1 MTGICNPTGH
11 RSNMTGVL
19 AAMNRPR
26 LVVLAAA
33 LLAAIAIA
41 APCSLRAQE
50 QGRPNRGKIDK
61 VEEEASGA
69 DDAPWFIRVIWD
81 AGRAVWHLATFVA
94 RDRGPGQGYLDYP
107 YSDPRAIEHFVL
119 SDVTAHRS
127 YGALAASYY
136 IDAGSTLRGVHV
148 AWEGAR
154 GVVSFNAE
162 VDAFREPTATD
173 VDHLTL
179 VRVGATG
186 LARLSHAVLVRSGLG
201 VRTMIL
207 DDGSM
212 ALGPEFEAGLQA
224 FPLRPLAFD
233 GTFRVAGLSGAG
245 AAWFG
250 TALLE
255 ASAGVGVL
263 LGRVELRAGYR
274 ALVIGSATTLAGPSL
289 GARIWF

>member
-1 MTGICNPTGH
+1 
-11 RSNMTGVL
+11 
-19 AAMNRPR
+19 MNRAFR
-26 LVVLAAA
+26 TLLLLAVVAAA
-33 LLAAIAIA
+33 
-41 APCSLRAQE
+41 APRAPRAQE
-50 QGRPNRGKIDK
+50 EDPPRRGKIDK
-61 VEEEASGA
+61 VEDEASGV
-69 DDAPWFIRVIWD
+69 DDAPWVVRLIWD
-81 AGRAVWHLATFVA
+81 TGRAVWHLATFLA

-107 YSDPRAIEHFVL
+107 YSDPRALEHFVL
-119 SDVTAHRS
+119 SDVTAHRG
-127 YGALAASYY
+127 YGALAGSYY
-136 IDAGSTLRGVHV
+136 IDAGSTLRGTHL

-154 GVVSFNAE
+154 GVIAFNAE
-162 VDAFREPTATD
+162 VDAFREPTAGD

-179 VRVGATG
+179 LRVGATG

-212 ALGPEFEAGLQA
+212 AIGPEFEAGVQA

-255 ASAGVGVL
+255 ASAGAGVL
-263 LGRVELRAGYR
+263 LGSVELRAGYR
-274 ALVIGSATTLAGPSL
+274 VLVIGSATTLAGPSL